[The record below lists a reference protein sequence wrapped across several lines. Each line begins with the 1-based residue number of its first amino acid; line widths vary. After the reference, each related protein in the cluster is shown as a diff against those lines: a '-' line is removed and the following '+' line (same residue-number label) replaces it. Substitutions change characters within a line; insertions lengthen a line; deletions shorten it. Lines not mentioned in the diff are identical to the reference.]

1 MIVNYYETLKWLRQS
16 AKTCSMMDIDC
27 ANCAGDDCEGHEQI
41 VFLEAADAVM
51 NLLSFALEMAHL
63 AIDLPDDD
71 DCISAEVVLRK
82 LNKIGIVRKEGD
94 LWVYDRERVT
104 DNETTQA

>member
-1 MIVNYYETLKWLRQS
+1 MIVNYYDTLKWLRQS
-16 AKTCSMMDIDC
+16 AKNCFMMDIDC

-51 NLLSFALEMAHL
+51 NLLSFTLEMAHL

-82 LNKIGIVRKEGD
+82 LNRIGIVRKEGD
-94 LWVYDRERVT
+94 LWVYDKRMEVGK
-104 DNETTQA
+104 